1 MNQPARQRILWADDQ
16 IDLLKPHIL
25 FLEEK
30 GYSVTGVPN
39 GDDAIALIEQES
51 YDLVL
56 LDEMM
61 PGKNGLE
68 TLAELRKLRSDIP
81 VIMITKSEEETL
93 MNQALG
99 QQVQD
104 FLVKPVNPVQ
114 IFSAIKRLF
123 EGKRIQESR
132 LTQDYIGEYGQIS
145 GERMDDADWRRWLEV
160 NRFLTDWDLRLDE
173 FEGTGLEQTHL
184 DLRRDLNLAFC
195 RWYER
200 EYQRWVNEEGPDRP
214 LLSHDLVKHHVAPY
228 LEAGRQVFFI
238 VIDCMRL
245 DQWRVIE
252 SLLSEFFTIRQ
263 EEYFAILPTAT
274 PYARNAI
281 FAGLFP
287 DDIARRHPQYWIEDP
302 NVEYSLNRYEKE
314 LLAEQLKRLKLDDRG
329 MKYAKVSKI
338 NEANELYRQIGSF
351 SGIPLV
357 ALVFNFLDILA
368 HGRSQSE
375 ILQEIAPDEAAFRTL
390 MGSWF
395 KHSAL
400 FDILKVL
407 ARQGAAVVVTSD
419 HGSVHCRRSSLV
431 HGNRSTSTGIR
442 YKYGDNLGC
451 DEKQAI
457 KVTKPSDWRLPPGS
471 RTKNYV
477 FARENFYFV
486 YPTNFHEYEQLYLGS
501 FQHGGV
507 SLEEVIVPCAILD
520 PKP

>member
-1 MNQPARQRILWADDQ
+1 MNQLPRQRILWADDQ

-30 GYSVTGVPN
+30 GYAVTGVPN
-39 GDDAIALIEQES
+39 GDDAIALVDQES

-68 TLAELRKLRSDIP
+68 TLVEIRKLRADLP
-81 VIMITKSEEETL
+81 VIMITKSEEESL

-123 EGKRIQESR
+123 EGRRIQESQ
-132 LTQDYIGEYGQIS
+132 LTQDYIAEYGKVS
-145 GERMDDADWRRWLEV
+145 GEDMERADWQRWLEV
-160 NRFLTDWDLRLDE
+160 NDFLTEWDLRLDE

-195 RWYER
+195 RWIEGQ
-200 EYQRWVNEEGPDRP
+200 YQSWVGDADSDRP
-214 LLSHDLVKHHVAPY
+214 LLSPDIVKHYVAPY
-228 LEAGRQVFFI
+228 VEAGRQVFFI

-252 SLLSEFFTIRQ
+252 SLLGEFFQIQRD
-263 EEYFAILPTAT
+263 EYFAILPTAT
-274 PYARNAI
+274 PYARNSI

-287 DDIARRHPQYWIEDP
+287 DDIARRHPDYWIENP
-302 NVEYSLNRYEKE
+302 NEEFSLNRYERQ
-314 LLAEQLKRLKLDDRG
+314 LLEGQLKRLGLAGTG

-351 SGIPLV
+351 QGIPLV

-375 ILQEIAPDEAAFRTL
+375 ILQEIAPDESAFRSL

-395 KHSAL
+395 RHSAL

-407 ARQGAAVVVTSD
+407 AKQGAAVVVTSD

-431 HGNRSTSTGIR
+431 HGNRDTSTGIR

-457 KVTKPSDWRLPPGS
+457 KVRRPKDYRLPMGA
-471 RTKNYV
+471 RTKNYI
-477 FARENFYFV
+477 FARENYYFV
-486 YPTNFHEYEQLYLGS
+486 YPTNFHEYEQRYLGS

>member
-1 MNQPARQRILWADDQ
+1 MNDSPRQRILWVDDQ

-30 GYSVTGVPN
+30 GYIVTGVPN

-61 PGKNGLE
+61 PGKDGLE
-68 TLAELRKLRSDIP
+68 TLQGLRKLRTDLP

-123 EGKRIQESR
+123 EGRRIQEGQ

-145 GERMDDADWRRWLEV
+145 GENMDTADWRRWLEV
-160 NRFLTDWDLRLDE
+160 NRFLSDWDLRLDE
-173 FEGTGLEQTHL
+173 FESTGLEQTHQ
-184 DLRRDLNLAFC
+184 DLRRDLNLAFG
-195 RWYER
+195 RWLEQHYAGWLSDPEA
-200 EYQRWVNEEGPDRP
+200 DRP
-214 LLSHDLVKHHVAPY
+214 LLSPDLVGHYVAPF

-245 DQWRVIE
+245 DQWRVVE
-252 SLLSEFFTIRQ
+252 PLLSEFFDIRRD
-263 EEYFAILPTAT
+263 EYFAILPTAT

-281 FAGLFP
+281 FAGLYP
-287 DDIARRHPQYWIEDP
+287 DDIARHLPQYWVEDP
-302 NVEYSLNRYEKE
+302 FVEHSLNRFEKE
-314 LLAEQLKRLKLDDRG
+314 LLGEQLKRLKLADRG

-351 SGIPLV
+351 QGIPLV

-368 HGRSQSE
+368 HGRSQSD
-375 ILQEIAPDEAAFRTL
+375 ILQEIAPDEAAFRSL

-407 ARQGAAVVVTSD
+407 AKQGAAVVVTSD

-442 YKYGDNLGC
+442 YKHGDNLGC

-457 KVTKPSDWRLPPGS
+457 KVVRPEVWRLPPGS
-471 RTKNYV
+471 STKNYV
-477 FARENFYFV
+477 LARENFYFV
-486 YPTNFHEYEQLYLGS
+486 YPTNFHEYEQRYRGS
-501 FQHGGV
+501 FQHGGL

>member
-1 MNQPARQRILWADDQ
+1 MKHPPRQHILWADDQ

-30 GYSVTGVPN
+30 GYKVTGVPN
-39 GDDAIALIEQES
+39 GDDAIALIEQQA

-68 TLAELRKLRSDIP
+68 TLQELRKLRSDIP
-81 VIMITKSEEETL
+81 VIMITKSEEESL

-123 EGKRIQESR
+123 EGRGIQEGQ

-145 GERMDDADWRRWLEV
+145 GEKMEDADWQRWLEV
-160 NRFLTDWDLRLDE
+160 NHFLTEWDLRLDE
-173 FEGTGLEQTHL
+173 FEGTGLEQTHQ
-184 DLRRDLNLAFC
+184 DLRRDLNLAFG
-195 RWYER
+195 RWYE
-200 EYQRWVNEEGPDRP
+200 QHLPRWLAEEEEERP
-214 LLSHDLVKHHVAPY
+214 LLSQDIVRHYVAPY
-228 LEAGRQVFFI
+228 LESGRQVFFI

-245 DQWRVIE
+245 DQWRVVE
-252 SLLSEFFTIRQ
+252 SLLGDFFQIRRD
-263 EEYFAILPTAT
+263 EYFAILPTAT

-281 FAGLFP
+281 FSGLLP
-287 DDIARRHPQYWIEDP
+287 KDIARKQPRHWVENP
-302 NVEYSLNRYEKE
+302 NEEFSLNRFEKE
-314 LLAEQLKRLKLDDRG
+314 LLRAQLERLKLGDRG

-338 NEANELYRQIGSF
+338 NEANELFRQIGSF

-375 ILQEIAPDEAAFRTL
+375 ILQEIAPDEAAFRSL

-395 KHSAL
+395 RHSAL

-431 HGNRSTSTGIR
+431 HGNRATSSGIR

-457 KVTKPSDWRLPPGS
+457 KVTNPESFGLPPGS
-471 RTKNYV
+471 RTKNYIM
-477 FARENFYFV
+477 ARENFYFV
-486 YPTNFHEYEQLYLGS
+486 YPTNFHEYEQLYMGS

>member
-1 MNQPARQRILWADDQ
+1 VNQPARQRILWADDQ

-39 GDDAIALIEQES
+39 GDDAIALIEQEGF
-51 YDLVL
+51 DLVL

-68 TLAELRKLRSDIP
+68 TLQELRKLRSDIP

-123 EGKRIQESR
+123 EGKRIQEGR

-145 GERMDDADWRRWLEV
+145 GERLDDADWRRWLEV

-184 DLRRDLNLAFC
+184 DLRRDLNLAFG

-200 EYQRWVNEEGPDRP
+200 QYPAWVNDENADRP
-214 LLSHDLVKHHVAPY
+214 LLSHDIVKHHVAPY

-238 VIDCMRL
+238 IIDCMRL

-252 SLLSEFFTIRQ
+252 SLLSEFFQIRQ

-281 FAGLFP
+281 FAGLYP
-287 DDIARRHPQYWIEDP
+287 DDIARRHPQYWVEDP
-302 NVEYSLNRYEKE
+302 NVEHSLNRYERE
-314 LLAEQLKRLKLDDRG
+314 LLAEQLKRLKLDNNG

-375 ILQEIAPDEAAFRTL
+375 ILQEIAPDEAAFRSL

-395 KHSAL
+395 RHSAL

-431 HGNRSTSTGIR
+431 HGNRATSTGIR

-457 KVTKPSDWRLPPGS
+457 KVRKPADWRLPPGS